1 MKAGRLRHKLEIQEV
16 AITRGD
22 FGGEDI
28 MDWTTKTNG
37 NVRGSI
43 KYLSGKEGFTNDT
56 FFGKNIV
63 EFKIR
68 FLADV
73 SIKDR
78 IVYDGRNFTI
88 IPPIKRPNDVNRELL
103 ITAEEET
110 E

>member
-1 MKAGRLRHKLEIQEV
+1 MKAGRLRHKLEIQV
-16 AITRGD
+16 STIGRGD
-22 FGGEDI
+22 FGGEEI
-28 MDWTTKTNG
+28 TWATKSDG

-56 FFGKNIV
+56 FFGKNIL

-68 FLADV
+68 FTPKL

-78 IVYDGRNFTI
+78 IVNDGRNFTI